1 MPLLF
6 LQHVVDNDGFVATP
20 LEKKKKEANGNSG
33 AKEFCHHQNFMRDGL
48 DVWKK
53 QPLEPLQEQQTLT
66 TPQLEP

>member
-20 LEKKKKEANGNSG
+20 LKKKKKEANGNSG
-33 AKEFCHHQNFMRDGL
+33 AKEFYHHQNFMRDGL

-53 QPLEPLQEQQTLT
+53 QPLEPLEERQTLT

>member
-48 DVWKK
+48 DV
-53 QPLEPLQEQQTLT
+53 
-66 TPQLEP
+66 